1 MTENPES
8 PGTPDT
14 PRAPIPPAAPPQPPP
29 APQYPY
35 PYPPGQYGGGY
46 PPPPPQPY
54 AGYAPPPA
62 GPRNGLGIASLV
74 IAIVALMSS
83 FSVVGGVILGIVAVI
98 LGFIARSRVRSGE
111 ANNGGIALAGIIL
124 GFVAMIAGLAF
135 IAIWFGFSKEVGV
148 TDYIDCVQNAG
159 QDQTKIEQ
167 CADQFKQTV
176 ENRFS
181 VTFTPTP

>member
-1 MTENPES
+1 M
-8 PGTPDT
+8 
-14 PRAPIPPAAPPQPPP
+14 
-29 APQYPY
+29 
-35 PYPPGQYGGGY
+35 
-46 PPPPPQPY
+46 PPPPQPY

-98 LGFIARSRVRSGE
+98 LGFIARGRVRSGE

>member
-8 PGTPDT
+8 SGTPDT
-14 PRAPIPPAAPPQPPP
+14 PPAPAPQAPPPQHPVP
-29 APQYPY
+29 PQYPY
-35 PYPPGQYGGGY
+35 PYPPGPYGGGY
-46 PPPPPQPY
+46 PPAPPQPY
-54 AGYAPPPA
+54 AGYTPPPT
-62 GPRNGLGIASLV
+62 GPRNGLGIAALV

-83 FSVVGGVILGIVAVI
+83 FSVVGGIILGIVAVI
-98 LGFIARSRVRSGE
+98 IGFAARARVRSGQ

-124 GFVAMIAGLAF
+124 GFLAIIAGLAF

-148 TDYIDCVQNAG
+148 GDYIDCVQEAG
-159 QDQTKIEQ
+159 QDQSKIEQ

-176 ENRFS
+176 ENKFS